1 MNKNSHAESC
11 GTSLIPNSIGS
22 ACRINLKSILQSR
35 ASGIPSTA
43 PGMEY
48 VNVLKRYDDYYYEE
62 MKVF

>member
-11 GTSLIPNSIGS
+11 GTSLIPKSICS

-35 ASGIPSTA
+35 ASGILSTA
-43 PGMEY
+43 LGMEY
-48 VNVLKRYDDYYYEE
+48 VKVLKIYDDYYYEG

>member
-1 MNKNSHAESC
+1 
-11 GTSLIPNSIGS
+11 
-22 ACRINLKSILQSR
+22 LKSILQSR